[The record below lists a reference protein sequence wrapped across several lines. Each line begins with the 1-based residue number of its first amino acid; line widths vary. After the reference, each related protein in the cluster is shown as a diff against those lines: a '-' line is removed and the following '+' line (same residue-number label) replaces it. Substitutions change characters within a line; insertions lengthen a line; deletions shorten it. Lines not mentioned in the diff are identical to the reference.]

1 MKLLLTFFLA
11 IFMASAQHQHAGS
24 QSSGSVQLMS
34 GLGNHSHPIATN
46 SEMAQKFFDQGLALV
61 FGFNHDEAARSFTRA
76 SELDPHSP
84 MPHWGV
90 ALSLG
95 SNYNMPP
102 IPEREEQAW
111 IAIQKALEL
120 SAAAPEN
127 ERLYVQALAK
137 RYSKNPADDRK
148 RLAVEYARAM
158 KELTLQYPDDLD
170 AATLYAESL
179 MDLRPWQLWDANGNP
194 AEGTLEIVGVLENV
208 LRRDPNHPGANHYY
222 IHAVEASNNPERG
235 LPSAMRLGSLMP
247 GAGHM
252 VHMPS
257 HIFLRLGDFEAAAN
271 VNKTASEVDREYI
284 EHSGIKGVY
293 PLMYY
298 SHNLH
303 FVSYVR
309 MMQGNFDEAFTY
321 SQRLKT
327 NVQGAIDQM
336 PMLAQYGAFQW
347 HVLTRFAK
355 WEQMLEQPAPVE
367 KSNYLQAMYRYSR
380 GSALAGLGRIS
391 DAQAERERMQ
401 AIAARIPESEMLMAN
416 MQREVLS
423 IGMADLDA
431 RISRARKDSQSEIA
445 HLRRAAELQD
455 RLNYMEPPEWY
466 YPIRESLGGALLRAG
481 QYAEAEAVFRKDLA
495 DHPRNGRSLF
505 GLVEA
510 LRKQQKTVNADWVQR
525 EFNEAWR
532 YSSMRL
538 EVPDL

>member
-1 MKLLLTFFLA
+1 
-11 IFMASAQHQHAGS
+11 
-24 QSSGSVQLMS
+24 
-34 GLGNHSHPIATN
+34 
-46 SEMAQKFFDQGLALV
+46 
-61 FGFNHDEAARSFTRA
+61 
-76 SELDPHSP
+76 
-84 MPHWGV
+84 
-90 ALSLG
+90 
-95 SNYNMPP
+95 
-102 IPEREEQAW
+102 
-111 IAIQKALEL
+111 
-120 SAAAPEN
+120 
-127 ERLYVQALAK
+127 
-137 RYSKNPADDRK
+137 
-148 RLAVEYARAM
+148 
-158 KELTLQYPDDLD
+158 
-170 AATLYAESL
+170 
-179 MDLRPWQLWDANGNP
+179 
-194 AEGTLEIVGVLENV
+194 
-208 LRRDPNHPGANHYY
+208 
-222 IHAVEASNNPERG
+222 
-235 LPSAMRLGSLMP
+235 MP